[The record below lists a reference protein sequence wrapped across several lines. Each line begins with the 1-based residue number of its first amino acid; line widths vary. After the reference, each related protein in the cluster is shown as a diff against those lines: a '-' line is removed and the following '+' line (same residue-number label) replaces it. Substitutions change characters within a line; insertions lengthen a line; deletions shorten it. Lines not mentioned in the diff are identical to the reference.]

1 MSGQKYYVVGGEY
14 ADTSFTTPAPGT
26 ELETRG
32 PFTEREAKIC
42 WRELTGKTVDNAM
55 VRYFLRAEQELSGKS
70 YWVVGGEYADTSF
83 TKMQS
88 GKELEVYGPFDK
100 WEAALGFWRGMTAKS
115 VDDAQVRYDIRE
127 NYQPGDAPIGLR
139 GGAKNKI
146 TIQPNQTKSIAIA
159 ATPEKVF
166 AFLMDGTAWPKW
178 AIHNVKAAKPRAS
191 GIWNVET
198 ARGPGQLTLKGDAAS
213 GVVDEVFV
221 DADGNAWTVPGR
233 VVSAGGGAVVV
244 MTFTKPSGVNEI
256 QFFQGMAQM
265 DDELDTLKRVL
276 EGT

>member
-32 PFTEREAKIC
+32 PFSEREAKIC

-55 VRYFLRAEQELSGKS
+55 VRFFLRAEQELSGKS

-83 TKMQS
+83 TKMQT
-88 GKELEVYGPFDK
+88 GKELEVYGPFEK

-127 NYQPGDAPIGLR
+127 NYQPGDAPIGGR
-139 GGAKNKI
+139 GGAKNKL
-146 TIQPNQTKSIAIA
+146 TLQPTQTKSIAIA

-166 AFLMDGTAWPKW
+166 AFLMGGATWPKW
-178 AIHNVKAAKPRAS
+178 AIHNVKAVKPVAA
-191 GIWNVET
+191 GVWNLET

-213 GVVDEVFV
+213 GVIDEVFV

-276 EGT
+276 EGA